1 MSDEK
6 SSPFG
11 PYRPKRQE
19 SPFGPLPKYRA
30 PRDPFA
36 PPSAEPE
43 RPAARPQRPPA
54 LTRPL
59 ALLVEVA
66 PGGAACGH
74 VPSLP
79 GLCFRAG
86 DREQLTRIAPGKVV
100 EYLRWLAAEQLSD
113 LTPAVREASAL
124 VRAGF
129 GSEIELAT
137 REDVA
142 GAPLW
147 LSGEPAAL
155 FQSDR
160 YALTDEEVAAH
171 FRFAHQVTR
180 RMRLLVAGLFP
191 AQRAWKPA
199 PDRRSIAET
208 LAHLADGAW
217 WYCARL
223 DDALPE
229 PILDPELAPL
239 DQLDQ
244 RLQAVAEWLTA
255 VPLDRRLEV
264 HVPKRHPS
272 RDPAEPWTHR
282 KVCRREAE
290 HLWEH
295 LQGLPRAVQMAADA

>member
-1 MSDEK
+1 MWK
-6 SSPFG
+6 IVI
-11 PYRPKRQE
+11 KTLIIMVN
-19 SPFGPLPKYRA
+19 PLGLVIIPMVQNPVVSFLR
-30 PRDPFA
+30 
-36 PPSAEPE
+36 
-43 RPAARPQRPPA
+43 
-54 LTRPL
+54 L
-59 ALLVEVA
+59 ADV

-86 DREQLTRIAPGKVV
+86 DVEQLARVAPAKVV

-113 LTPAVREASAL
+113 LTPVVREAAAL
-124 VRAGF
+124 VRGGF
-129 GSEIELAT
+129 GGEIELVK
-137 REDVA
+137 REAVA

-208 LAHLADGAW
+208 LAHLADCAW

-229 PILDPELAPL
+229 PDRDPELPAL
-239 DQLDQ
+239 DLLDQ
-244 RLQAVAEWLTA
+244 RLTVAAEWLLQ
-255 VPLDRRLEV
+255 VPLDQRMAV
-264 HVPKRHPS
+264 HVPARHPS
-272 RDPAEPWTHR
+272 LNPAEPWTHR
-282 KVCRREAE
+282 KVCRRQAE

>member
-1 MSDEK
+1 VSDEK

-19 SPFGPLPKYRA
+19 NPFGPRPERKA

-36 PPSAEPE
+36 PPGEA
-43 RPAARPQRPPA
+43 PARESTRPQRPPP

-59 ALLVEVA
+59 ALLIEVA

-86 DREQLTRIAPGKVV
+86 NTEQLARVAPGKVV

-113 LTPAVREASAL
+113 LTPAVRETSAL

-137 REDVA
+137 REEVA

-160 YALTDEEVAAH
+160 YALTDEEVAAGY
-171 FRFAHQVTR
+171 V
-180 RMRLLVAGLFP
+180 
-191 AQRAWKPA
+191 
-199 PDRRSIAET
+199 
-208 LAHLADGAW
+208 
-217 WYCARL
+217 
-223 DDALPE
+223 
-229 PILDPELAPL
+229 
-239 DQLDQ
+239 
-244 RLQAVAEWLTA
+244 LTCQS
-255 VPLDRRLEV
+255 
-264 HVPKRHPS
+264 VPKGEGVEL
-272 RDPAEPWTHR
+272 DY
-282 KVCRREAE
+282 
-290 HLWEH
+290 
-295 LQGLPRAVQMAADA
+295 DA